1 MTKSKNIFNEK
12 GSAAET
18 LIADLCGDAF
28 FRDFCFKNPYVGAGK
43 DRKELCDVLVVL
55 DDMAII
61 WQIKNIKLGEDGHFK
76 QSDIDKAVNQCRGA
90 KRKLGLIGKIELTNI
105 AGTTKT
111 IDTDSIKNV
120 YLIAAIEGGLAEFG
134 AFYDEGN
141 KGNVHIFFEKFTRFA
156 TKHLNTVADFVRYL
170 QNKERFLTGKGIT
183 LTGGEEEM
191 LALYINNNRTFGN
204 MEGSEA
210 THILMDLEGAAEDL
224 EQDEGYKA
232 KQEADE
238 YWGKAWDLL
247 IQKKSAG
254 LTREGDTSRPE
265 DRDKFLAKMMSHD
278 RFERRILGKAFI
290 DAAIE
295 AAEGPDN
302 ESFVYRRYYPA
313 KGVTYVFAFMGNLD
327 SDKQPR
333 QSMLNVAALAARKSF
348 PKNRLVIAVVSERA
362 MIKNPDGDS
371 FDWVLLD
378 MSDDDIKQ
386 AITPELEAFMVKNN
400 FLQKPKVE
408 AFTAYEYPEDVPEEI
423 RTRAAESSPEKQVE

>member
-1 MTKSKNIFNEK
+1 MTKPVNVFNEK

-28 FRDFCFKNPYVGAGK
+28 FQDFCFKNPYVGTGK

-55 DDMAII
+55 GDVAIV

-76 QSDIDKAVNQCRGA
+76 QSDIDKAMSQCRGA
-90 KRKLGLIGKIELTNI
+90 KRKLASLGKIELTNV
-105 AGTTKT
+105 AGKTKT
-111 IDTDSIKNV
+111 IDTGGIKNV
-120 YLIAAIEGGLAEFG
+120 YLIAAIEGGFAEFG
-134 AFYDEGN
+134 AFYHKDS
-141 KGNVHIFFEKFTRFA
+141 KGDVHIFFEKFTRFA
-156 TKHLNTVADFVRYL
+156 TKHLNTLTDFVRYL
-170 QNKERFLTGKGIT
+170 QNKERFLSGKSIT
-183 LTGGEEEM
+183 LMGGEEEM

-204 MEGSEA
+204 LEDENA
-210 THILMDLEGAAEDL
+210 THVLMDMEGAAEEL

-238 YWGKAWDLL
+238 HWGKAWDLL

-254 LTREGDTSRPE
+254 LSRDGDTSRPE

-278 RFERRILGKAFI
+278 RFERRVLGKVFI
-290 DAAIE
+290 DAARE
-295 AAEGPDN
+295 AANGPDN
-302 ESFVYRRYYPA
+302 EFFVYRRYYPA

-327 SDKQPR
+327 GDKQPR
-333 QSMLNVAALAARKSF
+333 KNMLDYAALAARKSF
-348 PKNRLVIAVVSERA
+348 PKNRLVIAVVTERA

-386 AITPELEAFMVKNN
+386 AVTPELEAFMVKNN
-400 FLQKPKVE
+400 FLQNPKVE
-408 AFTAYEYPEDVPEEI
+408 AFTAYEYPEDVPDELKA
-423 RTRAAESSPEKQVE
+423 RAASRQQKPS